1 MGNPE
6 NGVPRVPEFCA
17 LARRAREVYH
27 FAPIMKVSL
36 QWLNKYADL
45 SDVSAEKIADALPM
59 IGLEVEEISSAGLI
73 PLEHIV
79 IGKILSFVPHANS
92 DHLSVCRVD
101 VGDGAV
107 RQIVCGAKN
116 FKAGDIVPVALPG
129 AVMPGGFQINETKM
143 RGEVSQGMMCSGR
156 ELGLNDDHA
165 GLLILTERDLPL
177 GTPINAH
184 FPPADTVF
192 DISVTANRGDCLSIV
207 GVARDLAAYFGKP
220 LKMPAFPQSPA
231 PVSDVP
237 AEDSLLKKLSVES
250 PNCALY
256 NAFSIRGV
264 KIAPSP
270 EWMQR
275 DLLAVGLRPIN
286 NVVDITNW
294 VLMELGSPLH
304 AFDAAK
310 IGGNAIVVRQA
321 REGEKIRLLD
331 GKDYALSP
339 EMCLIADAEKPLV
352 VAGVMG
358 GEESGVTDATTDVVL
373 EAAWFD
379 PANVRKTS
387 RRLAV
392 SSDSSTRFTRDVDP
406 TMVAKAGAR
415 AAQLICEI
423 AGGKISGPQIS
434 LGTLPR
440 GDREIEISGDY
451 VRERCG
457 YEVSDAAIIDVFRRL
472 GFTVSEN
479 GGAWRVLVPA
489 FRPEV
494 DRPIDLVEE
503 FVRIYGTDTIP
514 STAIPAPVAPDGDA
528 PAAEFRRRAG
538 ALLAGQGF
546 AECVHYTLRDS
557 AELKKCFGEKIAS
570 ALALANPLTSEQS
583 HIRPSLLPG
592 LLDALKLNLSA
603 RNAPRRFFEI
613 GNVFRPQ
620 KDGALRELV
629 SVAFVAL
636 AEPTTR
642 SWRSREKID
651 FYFAKKL
658 CLDVAARAGIA
669 EQRLLFSAMNA
680 DETPIWQKGHSAAG
694 SDRARAL
701 EIALGLVNVRLAKQ
715 TWDID
720 GSVVAGEILF
730 TQDVFK
736 NPPKRARFKPF
747 STFPPVTRDIA
758 LVVDAGVPEGD
769 VADRLKA
776 TATKAAAKQ
785 FLVEKVSCFDVYAG
799 KGLPEGR
806 KSLAYEIVFRSE
818 TKTLTD
824 AEVNKVFE
832 KIMLDIERAVKCTV
846 RR

>member
-1 MGNPE
+1 
-6 NGVPRVPEFCA
+6 
-17 LARRAREVYH
+17 
-27 FAPIMKVSL
+27 MKVSL
-36 QWLNKYADL
+36 QWLNKYVDL
-45 SDVSAEKIADALPM
+45 SDVPAEKIADVLPM
-59 IGLEVEEISSAGLI
+59 IGLEVEEISSAGLV
-73 PLEHIV
+73 PLKNIV
-79 IGKILSFVPHANS
+79 IGKILSFVPHTNS
-92 DHLSVCRVD
+92 DHLSVCQVD
-101 VGDGAV
+101 VGDGTI

-129 AVMPGGFQINETKM
+129 AVMPGGFAINETKM
-143 RGEVSQGMMCSGR
+143 RGEVSQGMMCSAR
-156 ELGLNDDHA
+156 ELGISEDHA
-165 GLLILTERDLPL
+165 GLLILTERNLPI
-177 GTPINAH
+177 GTSINDH

-192 DISVTANRGDCLSIV
+192 DISITANRGDCLSIL
-207 GVARDLAAYFGKP
+207 GVARDLAAYFNKP
-220 LKMPAFPQSPA
+220 LNLPAFPQNLA
-231 PVSDVP
+231 PISSVP
-237 AEDSLLKKLSVES
+237 AENSLLKKLEITS

-294 VLMELGSPLH
+294 VLMELGNPLH

-310 IGGNAIVVRQA
+310 IGGNAICVRQA
-321 REGEKIRLLD
+321 AEGEKIKLLD
-331 GKDYALSP
+331 GKTYELSP

-373 EAAWFD
+373 EAAWFN

-387 RRLAV
+387 RRLAL
-392 SSDSSTRFTRDVDP
+392 SSDSSMRFTRDVDP

-423 AGGKISGPQIS
+423 AGGEISGPQIA
-434 LGTLPR
+434 LGEFPR

-457 YEVSDAAIIDVFRRL
+457 YAVDDAAILDVFRRL
-472 GFTVSEN
+472 GFSVSEN
-479 GGAWRVLVPA
+479 GNAWKVLVPA

-514 STAIPAPVAPDGDA
+514 SEAIPAPKAPDSDA
-528 PAAEFRRRAG
+528 PAAEFRRKAG
-538 ALLAGQGF
+538 ALLTGQGF

-557 AELKKCFGEKIAS
+557 VELKKCFGEKMTA
-570 ALALANPLTSEQS
+570 ALALANPLTSDQS

-592 LLDALKLNLSA
+592 LLDAMKLNLA
-603 RNAPRRFFEI
+603 AHNEPRRFFEI
-613 GNVFRPQ
+613 GTVFRPQ
-620 KDGALRELV
+620 KDGSLREMV

-636 AEPTTR
+636 AEPVART
-642 SWRSREKID
+642 WRSREKID

-658 CLDVAARAGIA
+658 CLELAARAGIA
-669 EQRLLFSAMNA
+669 EQRLLFSAMDA
-680 DETPIWQKGHSAAG
+680 EATPIWQKGHAAAG
-694 SDRARAL
+694 SDRARAAEL
-701 EIALGLVNVRLAKQ
+701 SLGLINVKLAQQ
-715 TWDID
+715 TWDINEN
-720 GSVVAGEILF
+720 VIAGEILF

-736 NPPKRARFKPF
+736 NAPKRPRFKPF
-747 STFPPVTRDIA
+747 SSFPPVTKDIA
-758 LVVDAGVPEGD
+758 LIVDASVPAGD

-776 TATKAAAKQ
+776 TATKATAKQ
-785 FLVEKVSCFDVYAG
+785 FNVEKVNCFDVYTG
-799 KGLPEGR
+799 TGLPEGK
-806 KSLAYEIVFRSE
+806 KSLAFEIVFRSE

-824 AEVNKVFE
+824 AEVMKVFE

>member
-1 MGNPE
+1 
-6 NGVPRVPEFCA
+6 
-17 LARRAREVYH
+17 
-27 FAPIMKVSL
+27 MKVSL
-36 QWLNKYADL
+36 QWLNKYVDL
-45 SDVSAEKIADALPM
+45 SDVPAEKIADVLPM
-59 IGLEVEEISSAGLI
+59 IGLEVEEISSAGLV
-73 PLEHIV
+73 PLKNIV
-79 IGKILSFVPHANS
+79 IGKILSFVPHTNS
-92 DHLSVCRVD
+92 DHLSVCQVD
-101 VGDGAV
+101 VGDGTI

-129 AVMPGGFQINETKM
+129 AVMPGGFAINETKM
-143 RGEVSQGMMCSGR
+143 RGEVSQGMMCSAR
-156 ELGLNDDHA
+156 ELGISEDHA
-165 GLLILTERDLPL
+165 GLLILTERNLPL
-177 GTPINAH
+177 GTSINDH

-192 DISVTANRGDCLSIV
+192 DISITANRGDCLSIL
-207 GVARDLAAYFGKP
+207 GVARDLAAYFNKP
-220 LKMPAFPQSPA
+220 LNLPAFPQNLA
-231 PVSDVP
+231 PISSVP
-237 AEDSLLKKLSVES
+237 AENSLLKKLEITS

-294 VLMELGSPLH
+294 VLMELGNPLH

-310 IGGNAIVVRQA
+310 IGGNAICVRQA
-321 REGEKIRLLD
+321 AEGEKIKLLD
-331 GKDYALSP
+331 GKTYELSP

-358 GEESGVTDATTDVVL
+358 GEESGVTDATTNIVL
-373 EAAWFD
+373 EAAWFN

-387 RRLAV
+387 RRLAL
-392 SSDSSTRFTRDVDP
+392 SSDSSMRFTRDVNP

-423 AGGKISGPQIS
+423 AGGEISGPQIA
-434 LGTLPR
+434 LGELPR

-457 YEVSDAAIIDVFRRL
+457 YAVDDAAILDVFRRL
-472 GFTVSEN
+472 GFSVSEN
-479 GGAWRVLVPA
+479 GNAWKVLVPA

-514 STAIPAPVAPDGDA
+514 SEAIPAPKAPDSDA
-528 PAAEFRRRAG
+528 PAAEFRRKAG
-538 ALLAGQGF
+538 ALLTGQGF

-557 AELKKCFGEKIAS
+557 VELKKCFGEKMTA
-570 ALALANPLTSEQS
+570 ALALANPLTSDQS

-592 LLDALKLNLSA
+592 LLDAMKLNLA
-603 RNAPRRFFEI
+603 AHNEPRRFFEI
-613 GNVFRPQ
+613 GTVFRPQ
-620 KDGALRELV
+620 KDGSLREMV

-636 AEPTTR
+636 AEPVART
-642 SWRSREKID
+642 WRSREKID

-658 CLDVAARAGIA
+658 CLELAARAGIA
-669 EQRLLFSAMNA
+669 EQRLLFSAMDA
-680 DETPIWQKGHSAAG
+680 EATPIWQKGHAAAG
-694 SDRARAL
+694 SDRARAAEL
-701 EIALGLVNVRLAKQ
+701 SLGLINVKLAQQ
-715 TWDID
+715 TWDINEN
-720 GSVVAGEILF
+720 VIAGEILF

-736 NPPKRARFKPF
+736 NAPKRPRFKPF
-747 STFPPVTRDIA
+747 SSFPPVTKDIA
-758 LVVDAGVPEGD
+758 LIVDASVPAGD

-776 TATKAAAKQ
+776 TATKATSKQ
-785 FLVEKVSCFDVYAG
+785 FNVEKVNCFDVYTG
-799 KGLPEGR
+799 TGLPEGK
-806 KSLAYEIVFRSE
+806 KSLAFEIVFRSE

-824 AEVNKVFE
+824 AEVMKVFE

>member
-1 MGNPE
+1 
-6 NGVPRVPEFCA
+6 
-17 LARRAREVYH
+17 
-27 FAPIMKVSL
+27 MKVSL
-36 QWLNKYADL
+36 QWLNKYVDL
-45 SDVSAEKIADALPM
+45 SDVPAEKIADALPM
-59 IGLEVEEISSAGLI
+59 IGLEVEEISSAGLV

-92 DHLSVCRVD
+92 DHLSVCQVD
-101 VGDGAV
+101 VGDGTI

-129 AVMPGGFQINETKM
+129 AVMPGGFAINETKM
-143 RGEVSQGMMCSGR
+143 RGEVSQGMMCSAR
-156 ELGLNDDHA
+156 ELGISEDHA

-177 GTPINAH
+177 GTSINDH

-192 DISVTANRGDCLSIV
+192 DISITANRGDCLSIV
-207 GVARDLAAYFGKP
+207 GVARDLAAYFDKP
-220 LKMPAFPQSPA
+220 LKMPAFPQNLA
-231 PVSDVP
+231 PVADVP
-237 AEDSLLKKLSVES
+237 AENSLLKKLEITS

-294 VLMELGSPLH
+294 VLMELGCPLH

-310 IGGNAIVVRQA
+310 IGGNTICVRQA
-321 REGEKIRLLD
+321 AEGEKIKLLD
-331 GKDYALSP
+331 GKDYELSP

-358 GEESGVTDATTDVVL
+358 GEESGVTDATVDVVL
-373 EAAWFD
+373 EAAWFN

-387 RRLAV
+387 RRLV
-392 SSDSSTRFTRDVDP
+392 LSSDSSTRFTRDVDP

-415 AAQLICEI
+415 AAQMICEI
-423 AGGKISGPQIS
+423 AGGEISGPQIS
-434 LGTLPR
+434 LGALPR

-457 YEVSDAAIIDVFRRL
+457 YAVEDAAILDIFRRL
-472 GFTVSEN
+472 GFSVTEN
-479 GGAWRVLVPA
+479 GSAWRVLVPA

-514 STAIPAPVAPDGDA
+514 SEAIPAPKTPEIDA
-528 PAAEFRRRAG
+528 PAADFRRKAV

-557 AELKKCFGEKIAS
+557 VELKKCFGEKMTA
-570 ALALANPLTSEQS
+570 ALALANPLTSDQS

-592 LLDALKLNLSA
+592 LLDALKLNLA
-603 RNAPRRFFEI
+603 AHNEPRRLFEI
-613 GNVFRPQ
+613 GTVFRPQ
-620 KDGALRELV
+620 KDGSLRELI

-636 AEPTTR
+636 AEPVTR

-658 CLDVAARAGIA
+658 CLDIA
-669 EQRLLFSAMNA
+669 
-680 DETPIWQKGHSAAG
+680 
-694 SDRARAL
+694 
-701 EIALGLVNVRLAKQ
+701 
-715 TWDID
+715 
-720 GSVVAGEILF
+720 
-730 TQDVFK
+730 
-736 NPPKRARFKPF
+736 
-747 STFPPVTRDIA
+747 
-758 LVVDAGVPEGD
+758 
-769 VADRLKA
+769 
-776 TATKAAAKQ
+776 
-785 FLVEKVSCFDVYAG
+785 
-799 KGLPEGR
+799 
-806 KSLAYEIVFRSE
+806 
-818 TKTLTD
+818 
-824 AEVNKVFE
+824 
-832 KIMLDIERAVKCTV
+832 
-846 RR
+846 

>member
-1 MGNPE
+1 
-6 NGVPRVPEFCA
+6 
-17 LARRAREVYH
+17 
-27 FAPIMKVSL
+27 MKVSL
-36 QWLNKYADL
+36 QWLNKYVDL
-45 SDVSAEKIADALPM
+45 SDVSAEKIAEVLPM
-59 IGLEVEEISSAGLI
+59 IGLEVEEISSAGLV

-92 DHLSVCRVD
+92 DHLSVCQVD
-101 VGDGAV
+101 VGDGTV

-129 AVMPGGFQINETKM
+129 AVMPGGFAISETKM
-143 RGEVSQGMMCSGR
+143 RGEISQGMMCSAR
-156 ELGLNDDHA
+156 ELGISDDHA
-165 GLLILTERDLPL
+165 GLLILTERNLPL
-177 GTPINAH
+177 GSPINAH

-192 DISVTANRGDCLSIV
+192 DISITANRGDCLGIV
-207 GVARDLAAYFGKP
+207 GVARDLAAFFNKP
-220 LKMPAFPQSPA
+220 LKMPEIPENFV

-237 AEDSLLKKLSVES
+237 DGNSLLKKLEIAS

-270 EWMQR
+270 EWMCR

-294 VLMELGSPLH
+294 VMMELGSPLH

-310 IGGNAIVVRQA
+310 ISGGEILIRQA
-321 REGEKIRLLD
+321 RDGEKIKLLD
-331 GKDYALSP
+331 GKDYALTP

-373 EAAWFD
+373 EAAWFA
-379 PANVRKTS
+379 PANIRKTS
-387 RRLAV
+387 RRLAL

-406 TMVAKAGAR
+406 TMVQKAGMR
-415 AAQLICEI
+415 AAQLVCEL
-423 AGGKISGPQIS
+423 AGGKISGPCVS
-434 LGTLPR
+434 LGKLPR

-451 VRERCG
+451 VRTCCG
-457 YEVSDAAIIDVFRRL
+457 YDVPDAVVLDVFRRL
-472 GFTVSEN
+472 GFSVSELGN
-479 GGAWRVLVPA
+479 GAWRVLVPA
-489 FRPEV
+489 FRPDV

-514 STAIPAPVAPDGDA
+514 SEAIPAPVLPDEDA
-528 PAAEFRRRAG
+528 PAAEFRRRAVA
-538 ALLAGQGF
+538 ALSGSGF

-557 AELKKCFGEKIAS
+557 AELKKCFGEKMTD
-570 ALALANPLTSEQS
+570 ALALANPLTSDQS

-592 LLDALKLNLSA
+592 LLDALKLNLA
-603 RNAPRRFFEI
+603 AHNEPRRFFEV
-613 GNVFRPQ
+613 GTVFRPR
-620 KDGALRELV
+620 KDGALRELL

-636 AEPTTR
+636 SEPVVR

-658 CLDVAARAGIA
+658 CVDLAASAGIA
-669 EQRLLFSAMNA
+669 AQRLIFSATDTTVA
-680 DETPIWQKGHSAAG
+680 PLWQKGHSATG
-694 SDRARAL
+694 TDRAHAA
-701 EIALGLVNVRLAKQ
+701 EIALGLVDVKLAKQ
-715 TWDID
+715 SWDID
-720 GSVVAGEILF
+720 VPVVAGEILF
-730 TQDVFK
+730 THDVFK
-736 NPPKRARFKPF
+736 NPSKRTRFKPF
-747 STFPPVTRDIA
+747 ASFPPVTKDIA
-758 LVVDAGVPEGD
+758 LIVDADVPAGE

-776 TATKAAAKQ
+776 TATKATAKQ
-785 FLVEKVSCFDVYAG
+785 FLVEKVSCFDVYSG
-799 KGLPEGR
+799 KGLPDGK
-806 KSLAYEIVFRSE
+806 KSLAFEIVFRSE

-832 KIMLDIERAVKCTV
+832 KIQLDIERAVKCVV

>member
-1 MGNPE
+1 
-6 NGVPRVPEFCA
+6 
-17 LARRAREVYH
+17 
-27 FAPIMKVSL
+27 MKVSL
-36 QWLNKYADL
+36 QWLNKYVDL
-45 SDVSAEKIADALPM
+45 SDVPAEKIADALPM
-59 IGLEVEEISSAGLI
+59 IGLEVEEISSAGLV

-92 DHLSVCRVD
+92 DHLSVCQVD
-101 VGDGAV
+101 VGDGV
-107 RQIVCGAKN
+107 IRQIVCGAKN

-129 AVMPGGFQINETKM
+129 AVMPGGFAINETKM
-143 RGEVSQGMMCSGR
+143 RGEVSQGMMCSAR
-156 ELGLNDDHA
+156 ELGISEDHA
-165 GLLILTERDLPL
+165 GLLILTERNLPL
-177 GTPINAH
+177 GTSVNDH

-192 DISVTANRGDCLSIV
+192 DISITANRGDCLSIV
-207 GVARDLAAYFGKP
+207 GVARDLAAYFNKT
-220 LKMPAFPQSPA
+220 LKMPAFPQESVPA
-231 PVSDVP
+231 ASVP
-237 AEDSLLKKLSVES
+237 AENSLLKKLEITS

-275 DLLAVGLRPIN
+275 DLSAVGLRPIN

-294 VLMELGSPLH
+294 VLMELGCPLH

-310 IGGNAIVVRQA
+310 IGGNAICVRQA
-321 REGEKIRLLD
+321 QDGEKIRLLD
-331 GKDYALSP
+331 GKDYELSP

-358 GEESGVTDATTDVVL
+358 GEESGVTEATTDVVL
-373 EAAWFD
+373 EAAWFN

-387 RRLAV
+387 RRLV
-392 SSDSSTRFTRDVDP
+392 LSSDSSTRFTRDVDP

-415 AAQLICEI
+415 AAQMICEI
-423 AGGKISGPQIS
+423 AGGEISGPRIS
-434 LGTLPR
+434 LGALPR
-440 GDREIEISGDY
+440 EDREIEISGDY
-451 VRERCG
+451 VRARCG
-457 YEVSDAAIIDVFRRL
+457 YAVEDAAILDIFRRL
-472 GFTVSEN
+472 GFSVSEN
-479 GGAWRVLVPA
+479 GSAWRVLVPA

-514 STAIPAPVAPDGDA
+514 SEAIPAPTVPEVDA
-528 PAAEFRRRAG
+528 PAADFRRRAV
-538 ALLAGQGF
+538 ALLSGQGF

-557 AELKKCFGEKIAS
+557 VELKKCFGERMTE
-570 ALALANPLTSEQS
+570 ALALANPLTSDQS

-592 LLDALKLNLSA
+592 LLDAMKLNLA
-603 RNAPRRFFEI
+603 AHNEPRRLFEV
-613 GNVFRPQ
+613 GTVFRPQ
-620 KDGALRELV
+620 KDGSLRELI

-636 AEPTTR
+636 ATPATR

-658 CLDVAARAGIA
+658 CLDIAARAGIA
-669 EQRLLFSAMNA
+669 EQRLLFSAMDA
-680 DETPIWQKGHSAAG
+680 DLTPIWQKGHSAAG

-701 EIALGLVNVRLAKQ
+701 ELALGLINVKLARQ
-715 TWDID
+715 AWDID
-720 GSVVAGEILF
+720 GTVVAGEILF

-736 NPPKRARFKPF
+736 NPPKRTRFKPF
-747 STFPPVTRDIA
+747 SSFPPVTKDIA
-758 LVVDAGVPEGD
+758 LIVDAGVPAGD

-776 TATKAAAKQ
+776 TATKATAKQ
-785 FLVEKVSCFDVYAG
+785 FNVEKVNCFDVYEGA
-799 KGLPEGR
+799 GLPEGK
-806 KSLAYEIVFRSE
+806 KSLAFEIVFRSE

-824 AEVNKVFE
+824 SEVMKVFE

>member
-1 MGNPE
+1 
-6 NGVPRVPEFCA
+6 
-17 LARRAREVYH
+17 
-27 FAPIMKVSL
+27 MKVSL
-36 QWLNKYADL
+36 QWLNKYVDL
-45 SDVSAEKIADALPM
+45 SDVPAEKIADVLPM

-73 PLEHIV
+73 PLENVV

-92 DHLSVCRVD
+92 DHLSVCQVD
-101 VGDGAV
+101 AGEGFV

-129 AVMPGGFQINETKM
+129 AALPGGIVINETKM
-143 RGEVSQGMMCSGR
+143 RGEVSQGMMCSAR
-156 ELGLNDDHA
+156 ELGLGDDHA
-165 GLLILTERDLPL
+165 GLLILTERNLPL
-177 GTPINAH
+177 GTSINAH
-184 FPPADTVF
+184 FPPTDTVF

-207 GVARDLAAYFGKP
+207 GVARDLAAYFDKP
-220 LKMPAFPQSPA
+220 LKMPELPENVAPA
-231 PVSDVP
+231 ASVP
-237 AEDSLLKKLSVES
+237 AENSLIKKLSIDA
-250 PNCALY
+250 PDCALY

-264 KIAPSP
+264 KVAPSP
-270 EWMQR
+270 EWLKR

-286 NVVDITNW
+286 NVVDVTNW

-310 IGGNAIVVRQA
+310 IGGNEIHIRRAA
-321 REGEKIRLLD
+321 EGEKIRLLD
-331 GKDYALSP
+331 GKDYELSS

-358 GEESGVTDATTDVVL
+358 GEDSGVTDATTDVVL
-373 EAAWFD
+373 EAAWFN
-379 PANVRKTS
+379 PASVRKTS
-387 RRLAV
+387 RRLAL
-392 SSDSSTRFTRDVDP
+392 SSDSSTRYTRDVDP

-415 AAQLICEI
+415 AARMICEL
-423 AGGKISGPQIS
+423 AGGEIVGPVVS
-434 LGTLPR
+434 LGAFPR
-440 GDREIEISGDY
+440 GDREIEITGDY

-457 YEVSDAAIIDVFRRL
+457 YDVPDAAILDIFRRL

-503 FVRIYGTDTIP
+503 FVRIYGTETIP
-514 STAIPAPVAPDGDA
+514 STAIPAPVVPADDA
-528 PAAEFRRRAG
+528 PAAEFRRKAG
-538 ALLAGQGF
+538 ALLVGQGF
-546 AECVHYTLRDS
+546 AECVHYTLRDES
-557 AELKKCFGEKIAS
+557 ELKKCFGEKISS

-603 RNAPRRFFEI
+603 HNEPRRFFEI
-613 GNVFRPQ
+613 GTVFRPQ
-620 KDGALRELV
+620 RDGALRELV

-636 AEPTTR
+636 AEPVTR

-651 FYFAKKL
+651 FYYAKKL
-658 CLDVAARAGIA
+658 CIDIAARAGIA
-669 EQRLLFSAMNA
+669 EQRLLFSAMDT
-680 DETPIWQKGHSAAG
+680 DETPLWQKGHSAAG

-701 EIALGLVNVRLAKQ
+701 ELALGLVNVKLAQ
-715 TWDID
+715 QHWDI
-720 GSVVAGEILF
+720 GGNVIAGEILF

-736 NPPKRARFKPF
+736 NPAKRTRFKPF
-747 STFPPVTRDIA
+747 ASFPPVTKDIA
-758 LVVDAGVPEGD
+758 LVVDADLPAGD

-776 TATKAAAKQ
+776 TATKATAKQ
-785 FLVEKVSCFDVYAG
+785 FNVEKVNCFDVYVG
-799 KGLPEGR
+799 KGLPEGK
-806 KSLAYEIVFRSE
+806 KSLAFEIVFRSE

>member
-1 MGNPE
+1 
-6 NGVPRVPEFCA
+6 
-17 LARRAREVYH
+17 
-27 FAPIMKVSL
+27 MKVSL
-36 QWLNKYADL
+36 QWLNRYADL
-45 SDVSAEKIADALPM
+45 SDVPAEKIADALPM
-59 IGLEVEEISSAGLI
+59 IGLEVEEISSAGLP
-73 PLEHIV
+73 PLEHVV
-79 IGKILSFVPHANS
+79 IGKILSFEPHANS

-101 VGDGAV
+101 VGDGVV

-116 FKAGDIVPVALPG
+116 FKAGDVVPVALPG
-129 AVMPGGFQINETKM
+129 AELPGGFVIGETKM
-143 RGEVSQGMMCSGR
+143 RGEVSQGMMCSAQ
-156 ELGLNDDHA
+156 ELGISDDHA
-165 GLLILTERDLPL
+165 GLLILTERDLPI
-177 GTPINAH
+177 GSPINAH

-207 GVARDLAAYFGKP
+207 GVARDLAAYFSKP
-220 LKMPAFPQSPA
+220 LKMPEIPEDIAPA
-231 PVSDVP
+231 AAVP
-237 AEDSLLKKLSVES
+237 AENSLLKKLEIES

-264 KIAPSP
+264 KVAPSP
-270 EWMQR
+270 EWMRR

-286 NVVDITNW
+286 NVVDVTNW

-310 IGGNAIVVRQA
+310 IGGNEIRVRQA
-321 REGEKIRLLD
+321 REGEKIKLLD
-331 GKDYALSP
+331 GKEYALSP
-339 EMCLIADAEKPLV
+339 DMCLIADAEKPLV

-358 GEESGVTDATTDVVL
+358 GEDSGVTEATTDVVL

-387 RRLAV
+387 RRLGV
-392 SSDSSTRFTRDVDP
+392 SSDSSMRFTRDVDP
-406 TMVAKAGAR
+406 TMVAAAGAR
-415 AAQLICEI
+415 AAKLICEL
-423 AGGKISGPQIS
+423 AGGEISGPRIS

-440 GDREIEISGDY
+440 NDREIEISGDY

-457 YEVSDAAIIDVFRRL
+457 YDVSDAAIEDVFRRL
-472 GFTVSEN
+472 GFSVSGN

-514 STAIPAPVAPDGDA
+514 SAAIPAPAVPASDA
-528 PAAEFRRRAG
+528 PAAEFRRKAG
-538 ALLAGQGF
+538 ALLTGQGF
-546 AECVHYTLRDS
+546 AECAHYTLRD
-557 AELKKCFGEKIAS
+557 ADELKKCFGEKIAG

-592 LLDALKLNLSA
+592 LLDALKLNLA
-603 RNAPRRFFEI
+603 AHNDPRRLFEI
-613 GNVFRPQ
+613 GTVFRPQ

-636 AEPTTR
+636 AEPVSRT
-642 SWRSREKID
+642 WRSREKID

-658 CLDVAARAGIA
+658 CLDIAARAGVA
-669 EQRLLFSAMNA
+669 EQRLVFSSMDA
-680 DETPIWQKGHSAAG
+680 DATPIWQKGHSAAG
-694 SDRARAL
+694 SDRARAA
-701 EIALGLVNVRLAKQ
+701 EIALGLVNVRLARQ
-715 TWDID
+715 RWDIE
-720 GSVVAGEILF
+720 GNVVAGEILF
-730 TQDVFK
+730 TQEVFRGSG
-736 NPPKRARFKPF
+736 KRTRFRPF
-747 STFPPVTRDIA
+747 ASFPPVTKDIA
-758 LVVDAGVPEGD
+758 LIVDADVPAGD

-776 TATKAAAKQ
+776 TAVKAAAKQ
-785 FLVEKVSCFDVYAG
+785 FSVEKVNCFDVYEG
-799 KGLPEGR
+799 KGLPEGK
-806 KSLAYEIVFRSE
+806 KSLAFEVVFRSE

-824 AEVNKVFE
+824 AEVNRVFE

>member
-1 MGNPE
+1 
-6 NGVPRVPEFCA
+6 
-17 LARRAREVYH
+17 
-27 FAPIMKVSL
+27 MKVSL
-36 QWLNKYADL
+36 QWLNKYVDL
-45 SDVSAEKIADALPM
+45 SDVPAEKIADALPM
-59 IGLEVEEISSAGLI
+59 IGLEVEEVSSAGLV
-73 PLEHIV
+73 PLENVV

-116 FKAGDIVPVALPG
+116 FKAGDVVPVALPG
-129 AVMPGGFQINETKM
+129 AALPGGVVINETKM
-143 RGEVSQGMMCSGR
+143 RGEVSQGMMCSAR
-156 ELGLNDDHA
+156 ELGIGDDHA
-165 GLLILTERDLPL
+165 GLLILTDRDLPL
-177 GTPINAH
+177 GTSINDH

-192 DISVTANRGDCLSIV
+192 DVSITANRGDCLSIV
-207 GVARDLAAYFGKP
+207 GVARDLAACFDRP
-220 LKMPAFPQSPA
+220 LKTPEIPAEVA
-231 PVSDVP
+231 PVSDAP
-237 AEDSLLKKLSVES
+237 SADSLLKRLSLEA
-250 PNCALY
+250 PDCALY
-256 NAFSIRGV
+256 SAFSIRGV
-264 KIAPSP
+264 KVGPSP
-270 EWMQR
+270 EWMRR

-286 NVVDITNW
+286 NVVDVTNW

-304 AFDAAK
+304 AFDAAR
-310 IGGNAIVVRQA
+310 IGGNEIRVRRA

-331 GKDYALSP
+331 GKDYELSP

-358 GEESGVTDATTDVVL
+358 GEDSGVTEATTDVVL

-379 PANVRKTS
+379 PASVRRTS
-387 RRLAV
+387 RRLAL

-415 AAQLICEI
+415 AARMICEL
-423 AGGKISGPQIS
+423 AGGEIVGPVVS
-434 LGTLPR
+434 LGALPR
-440 GDREIEISGDY
+440 GDREIEITGDY
-451 VRERCG
+451 VRGRCG
-457 YEVSDAAIIDVFRRL
+457 YDVPDAAILDVFRRL
-472 GFTVSEN
+472 GFSVTED

-503 FVRIYGTDTIP
+503 FVRIYGTETIP
-514 STAIPAPVAPDGDA
+514 STAIPAPTVPAADA

-538 ALLAGQGF
+538 ALLVGQGF

-592 LLDALKLNLSA
+592 LLDALKLNLA
-603 RNAPRRFFEI
+603 AHNEPRRFFEI
-613 GNVFRPQ
+613 GTVFRPQ

-636 AEPTTR
+636 AEPVTR

-651 FYFAKKL
+651 FYYAKKL

-701 EIALGLVNVRLAKQ
+701 ELALGLVNVKLARQ
-715 TWDID
+715 NWDIE
-720 GSVVAGEILF
+720 GNVVAGEILF
-730 TQDVFK
+730 TQDVFR
-736 NPPKRARFKPF
+736 NPPKRTRFRPF
-747 STFPPVTRDIA
+747 ASFPPVTKDIA
-758 LVVDAGVPEGD
+758 LVVDASLPAGD

-776 TATKAAAKQ
+776 TATKATAKQ
-785 FLVEKVSCFDVYAG
+785 FNVEKVNCFDVYVG
-799 KGLPEGR
+799 KGLPEGK
-806 KSLAYEIVFRSE
+806 KSLAFEIVFRSE

>member
-1 MGNPE
+1 
-6 NGVPRVPEFCA
+6 
-17 LARRAREVYH
+17 
-27 FAPIMKVSL
+27 MKVSL
-36 QWLNKYADL
+36 QWLNKYVDL
-45 SDVSAEKIADALPM
+45 SDVPAEKIADVLPM
-59 IGLEVEEISSAGLI
+59 IGLEVEEISSAGLV
-73 PLEHIV
+73 PLKNIV
-79 IGKILSFVPHANS
+79 IGKILSFVPHTNS
-92 DHLSVCRVD
+92 DHLSVCQVD
-101 VGDGAV
+101 VGDGTI

-129 AVMPGGFQINETKM
+129 AVMPGGFAINETKM
-143 RGEVSQGMMCSGR
+143 RGEVSQGMMCSAH
-156 ELGLNDDHA
+156 ELGISEDHA
-165 GLLILTERDLPL
+165 GLLILTERNLPL
-177 GTPINAH
+177 GTSINDH

-192 DISVTANRGDCLSIV
+192 DISITANRGDCLSIL
-207 GVARDLAAYFGKP
+207 GVARDLAAYFNKP
-220 LKMPAFPQSPA
+220 LNLPAFPQNLA
-231 PVSDVP
+231 PISSVP
-237 AEDSLLKKLSVES
+237 AENSLLKKLEITS

-294 VLMELGSPLH
+294 VLMELGNPLH

-310 IGGNAIVVRQA
+310 IGGNAICVRQA
-321 REGEKIRLLD
+321 AEGEKIKLLD
-331 GKDYALSP
+331 GKTYELSP

-373 EAAWFD
+373 EAAWFN

-387 RRLAV
+387 RRLAL
-392 SSDSSTRFTRDVDP
+392 SSDSSMRFTRDVDP

-423 AGGKISGPQIS
+423 AGGEISGPQIA
-434 LGTLPR
+434 LGELPR
-440 GDREIEISGDY
+440 ADREIEISGDY

-457 YEVSDAAIIDVFRRL
+457 YAVDDAAILDVFRRL
-472 GFTVSEN
+472 GFSVSEN
-479 GGAWRVLVPA
+479 GNAWKVLVPA

-514 STAIPAPVAPDGDA
+514 SEAIPAPKAPDSDA
-528 PAAEFRRRAG
+528 PAAEFRRKAG
-538 ALLAGQGF
+538 ALLTGQGF

-557 AELKKCFGEKIAS
+557 VELKKCFGEKMTA
-570 ALALANPLTSEQS
+570 ALALANPLTSDQS

-592 LLDALKLNLSA
+592 LLDAMKLNLA
-603 RNAPRRFFEI
+603 AHNEPRRFFEI
-613 GNVFRPQ
+613 GTVFRPQ
-620 KDGALRELV
+620 KDGSLREMV

-636 AEPTTR
+636 SEPVART
-642 SWRSREKID
+642 WRSREKID

-658 CLDVAARAGIA
+658 CLELAARAGIA
-669 EQRLLFSAMNA
+669 EQRLLFSAMDA
-680 DETPIWQKGHSAAG
+680 EATPIWQKGHAAAG
-694 SDRARAL
+694 SDRARAAEL
-701 EIALGLVNVRLAKQ
+701 SLGLINVKLAQQ
-715 TWDID
+715 TWDINEN
-720 GSVVAGEILF
+720 VVAGEILF

-736 NPPKRARFKPF
+736 NAPKRPRFKPF
-747 STFPPVTRDIA
+747 SSFPPVTKDIA
-758 LVVDAGVPEGD
+758 LIVDASVPAGD

-776 TATKAAAKQ
+776 TATKATAKQ
-785 FLVEKVSCFDVYAG
+785 FNVEKVNCFDVYTG
-799 KGLPEGR
+799 TGLPEGK
-806 KSLAYEIVFRSE
+806 KSLAFEIVFRSE

-824 AEVNKVFE
+824 AEVMKVFE

>member
-1 MGNPE
+1 
-6 NGVPRVPEFCA
+6 
-17 LARRAREVYH
+17 
-27 FAPIMKVSL
+27 MKVSL
-36 QWLNKYADL
+36 QWLNKYVDL
-45 SDVSAEKIADALPM
+45 SDVPAEKIADALPM
-59 IGLEVEEISSAGLI
+59 IGLEVEEISSAGLV

-92 DHLSVCRVD
+92 DHLSVCQVD
-101 VGDGAV
+101 VGDGV
-107 RQIVCGAKN
+107 IRQIVCGAKN

-129 AVMPGGFQINETKM
+129 AVMPGGFAINETKM
-143 RGEVSQGMMCSGR
+143 RGEVSQGMMCSAR
-156 ELGLNDDHA
+156 ELGISEDHA
-165 GLLILTERDLPL
+165 GLLILTERNLPL
-177 GTPINAH
+177 GTSINDH

-192 DISVTANRGDCLSIV
+192 DISITANRGDCLSIV
-207 GVARDLAAYFGKP
+207 GVARDLAAYFNKT
-220 LKMPAFPQSPA
+220 LKMPAFPQESVPA
-231 PVSDVP
+231 ASVP
-237 AEDSLLKKLSVES
+237 AEDSLLKKLEITS

-275 DLLAVGLRPIN
+275 DLSAVGLRPIN

-294 VLMELGSPLH
+294 VLMELGCPLH

-310 IGGNAIVVRQA
+310 IGGNAICVRQA
-321 REGEKIRLLD
+321 QDGEKIRLLD
-331 GKDYALSP
+331 GKDYELSP

-358 GEESGVTDATTDVVL
+358 GEESGVTEATTDVVL
-373 EAAWFD
+373 EAAWFN

-387 RRLAV
+387 RRLV
-392 SSDSSTRFTRDVDP
+392 LSSDSSTRFTRDVDP

-415 AAQLICEI
+415 AAQMICEI
-423 AGGKISGPQIS
+423 AGGEISGPRIS
-434 LGTLPR
+434 LGALPR
-440 GDREIEISGDY
+440 EDREIEISGDY
-451 VRERCG
+451 VRARCG
-457 YEVSDAAIIDVFRRL
+457 YAVEDAAILDIFRRL
-472 GFTVSEN
+472 GFSVSEN
-479 GGAWRVLVPA
+479 GSAWRVLVPA

-514 STAIPAPVAPDGDA
+514 SEAIPAPTVPEVDA
-528 PAAEFRRRAG
+528 PAADFRRRAV
-538 ALLAGQGF
+538 ALLSGQGF

-557 AELKKCFGEKIAS
+557 VELKKCFGEKMTE
-570 ALALANPLTSEQS
+570 ALALANPLTSDQS

-592 LLDALKLNLSA
+592 LLDAMKLNLA
-603 RNAPRRFFEI
+603 AHNEPRRLFEV
-613 GNVFRPQ
+613 GTVFRPQ
-620 KDGALRELV
+620 KDGSLRELI

-636 AEPTTR
+636 ATPATR

-658 CLDVAARAGIA
+658 CLDIAARAGIA
-669 EQRLLFSAMNA
+669 EQRLLFSAMDA
-680 DETPIWQKGHSAAG
+680 DLTPIWQKGHSSSG

-701 EIALGLVNVRLAKQ
+701 ELALGLINVKLARQ
-715 TWDID
+715 AWDID
-720 GSVVAGEILF
+720 GTVVAGEILF

-736 NPPKRARFKPF
+736 NPPKRTRFKPF
-747 STFPPVTRDIA
+747 SSFPPVTKDIA
-758 LVVDAGVPEGD
+758 LIVDASVPAGD

-776 TATKAAAKQ
+776 TATKATAKQ
-785 FLVEKVSCFDVYAG
+785 FNVEKVNCFDVYEGA
-799 KGLPEGR
+799 GLPEGK
-806 KSLAYEIVFRSE
+806 KSLAFEIVFRSE

-824 AEVNKVFE
+824 AEVMKVFE

>member
-1 MGNPE
+1 
-6 NGVPRVPEFCA
+6 
-17 LARRAREVYH
+17 
-27 FAPIMKVSL
+27 MKVSL
-36 QWLNKYADL
+36 QWLNKYVDL
-45 SDVSAEKIADALPM
+45 SDVPAEKIADVLPM
-59 IGLEVEEISSAGLI
+59 IGLEVEEISSAGLV
-73 PLEHIV
+73 PLKNIV
-79 IGKILSFVPHANS
+79 IGKILSFVPHTNS
-92 DHLSVCRVD
+92 DHLSVCQVD
-101 VGDGAV
+101 VGDGTI

-129 AVMPGGFQINETKM
+129 AVMPGGFAINETKM
-143 RGEVSQGMMCSGR
+143 RGEVSQGMMCSAR
-156 ELGLNDDHA
+156 ELGISEDHA
-165 GLLILTERDLPL
+165 GLLILTERNLPI
-177 GTPINAH
+177 GTSINDH

-192 DISVTANRGDCLSIV
+192 DISITANRGDCLSIL
-207 GVARDLAAYFGKP
+207 GVARDLAAYFNKP
-220 LKMPAFPQSPA
+220 LNLPAFPQNLA
-231 PVSDVP
+231 PISSVP
-237 AEDSLLKKLSVES
+237 AENSLLKKLEITS

-286 NVVDITNW
+286 NGVDITNW
-294 VLMELGSPLH
+294 VLMELGNPLH

-310 IGGNAIVVRQA
+310 IGGNAICVRQA
-321 REGEKIRLLD
+321 AEGEKIKLLD
-331 GKDYALSP
+331 GKTYELSP

-373 EAAWFD
+373 EAAWFN

-387 RRLAV
+387 RRLAL
-392 SSDSSTRFTRDVDP
+392 SSDSSMRFTRDVDP

-423 AGGKISGPQIS
+423 AGGEISGPQIA
-434 LGTLPR
+434 LGEFPR

-457 YEVSDAAIIDVFRRL
+457 YAVDDAAILDVFRRL
-472 GFTVSEN
+472 GFSVSEN
-479 GGAWRVLVPA
+479 GNAWKVLVPA

-514 STAIPAPVAPDGDA
+514 SEAIPAPKAPDSDA
-528 PAAEFRRRAG
+528 PAAEFRRKAG
-538 ALLAGQGF
+538 ALLTGQGF

-557 AELKKCFGEKIAS
+557 VELKKCFGEKMTA
-570 ALALANPLTSEQS
+570 ALALANPLTSDQS

-592 LLDALKLNLSA
+592 LLDAMKLNLA
-603 RNAPRRFFEI
+603 AHNEPRRFFEI
-613 GNVFRPQ
+613 GTVFRPQ
-620 KDGALRELV
+620 KDGSLREMV

-636 AEPTTR
+636 AEPVART
-642 SWRSREKID
+642 WRSREKID

-658 CLDVAARAGIA
+658 CLELAARAGIA
-669 EQRLLFSAMNA
+669 EQRLLFSAMDA
-680 DETPIWQKGHSAAG
+680 EATPIWQKGHAAAG
-694 SDRARAL
+694 SDRARAAEL
-701 EIALGLVNVRLAKQ
+701 SLGLINVKLAQQ
-715 TWDID
+715 TWDINEN
-720 GSVVAGEILF
+720 VIAGEILF

-736 NPPKRARFKPF
+736 NAPKRPRFKPF
-747 STFPPVTRDIA
+747 SSFPPVTKDIA
-758 LVVDAGVPEGD
+758 LIVDASVPAGD

-776 TATKAAAKQ
+776 TATKATAKQ
-785 FLVEKVSCFDVYAG
+785 FNVEKVNCFDVYTG
-799 KGLPEGR
+799 TGLPEGK
-806 KSLAYEIVFRSE
+806 KSLAFEIVFRSE

-824 AEVNKVFE
+824 AEVMKVFE

>member
-1 MGNPE
+1 
-6 NGVPRVPEFCA
+6 
-17 LARRAREVYH
+17 
-27 FAPIMKVSL
+27 MKVSL
-36 QWLNKYADL
+36 QWLNKYVDL
-45 SDVSAEKIADALPM
+45 SDVPAEKIADVLPM
-59 IGLEVEEISSAGLI
+59 IGLEVEEISSAGLV
-73 PLEHIV
+73 PLKNIV
-79 IGKILSFVPHANS
+79 IGKILSFVPHTNS
-92 DHLSVCRVD
+92 DHLSVCQVD
-101 VGDGAV
+101 VGDGTI

-129 AVMPGGFQINETKM
+129 AVMPGGFAINETKM
-143 RGEVSQGMMCSGR
+143 RGEVSQGMMCSAR
-156 ELGLNDDHA
+156 ELGISEDHA
-165 GLLILTERDLPL
+165 GLLILTERNLPL
-177 GTPINAH
+177 GTSINDH

-192 DISVTANRGDCLSIV
+192 DISITANRGDCLSIL
-207 GVARDLAAYFGKP
+207 GVARDLAAYFNKP
-220 LKMPAFPQSPA
+220 LNLPAFPQNLA
-231 PVSDVP
+231 PISSVP
-237 AEDSLLKKLSVES
+237 AENSLLKKLEITS

-294 VLMELGSPLH
+294 VLMELGNPLH

-310 IGGNAIVVRQA
+310 IGGNAICVRQA
-321 REGEKIRLLD
+321 TEGEKIKLLD
-331 GKDYALSP
+331 GKTYELSP

-373 EAAWFD
+373 EAAWFN

-387 RRLAV
+387 RRLAL
-392 SSDSSTRFTRDVDP
+392 SSDSSMRFTRDVDP

-423 AGGKISGPQIS
+423 AGGEISGPQIA
-434 LGTLPR
+434 LGELPR
-440 GDREIEISGDY
+440 ADREIEISGDY

-457 YEVSDAAIIDVFRRL
+457 YSVGDAAILDVFRRL
-472 GFTVSEN
+472 GFSVSEN
-479 GGAWRVLVPA
+479 GNAWKVLVPA

-514 STAIPAPVAPDGDA
+514 SEAIPAPKAPDSDA
-528 PAAEFRRRAG
+528 PAAEFRRKAG
-538 ALLAGQGF
+538 ALLTGQGF

-557 AELKKCFGEKIAS
+557 VELKKCFGEKMTA
-570 ALALANPLTSEQS
+570 ALALANPLTSDQS

-592 LLDALKLNLSA
+592 LLDAMKLNLA
-603 RNAPRRFFEI
+603 AHNEPRRFFEI
-613 GNVFRPQ
+613 GTVFRPQ
-620 KDGALRELV
+620 RDGSLREMV

-636 AEPTTR
+636 AEPVART
-642 SWRSREKID
+642 WRSREKID

-658 CLDVAARAGIA
+658 CLELAARAGIA
-669 EQRLLFSAMNA
+669 EQRLLFSAMDA
-680 DETPIWQKGHSAAG
+680 ETTPIWQKGHAAAG
-694 SDRARAL
+694 SDRARAAEL
-701 EIALGLVNVRLAKQ
+701 SLGLINVKLAQQ
-715 TWDID
+715 TWDINEN
-720 GSVVAGEILF
+720 VIAGEILF

-736 NPPKRARFKPF
+736 NAPKRPRFKPF
-747 STFPPVTRDIA
+747 SSFPPVTKDIA
-758 LVVDAGVPEGD
+758 LIVDASVPAGD

-776 TATKAAAKQ
+776 TATKATAKQ
-785 FLVEKVSCFDVYAG
+785 FNVEKVNCFDVYTG
-799 KGLPEGR
+799 TGLPEGK
-806 KSLAYEIVFRSE
+806 KSLAFEIVFRSE

-824 AEVNKVFE
+824 AEVMKVFE

>member
-1 MGNPE
+1 
-6 NGVPRVPEFCA
+6 
-17 LARRAREVYH
+17 
-27 FAPIMKVSL
+27 MKVSL
-36 QWLNKYADL
+36 QWLNKYVDL
-45 SDVSAEKIADALPM
+45 SDVPAEKIADALPM

-92 DHLSVCRVD
+92 DHLSVCQVD
-101 VGDGAV
+101 VGDGTI

-116 FKAGDIVPVALPG
+116 FKAGDVVPVALPG
-129 AVMPGGFQINETKM
+129 AVMPGGFAINETKM
-143 RGEVSQGMMCSGR
+143 RGELSQGMMCSAR
-156 ELGLNDDHA
+156 ELGLGDDHS
-165 GLLILTERDLPL
+165 GLLILTERNLPL
-177 GTPINAH
+177 GSPINVH

-192 DISVTANRGDCLSIV
+192 DISITANRGDCLSIV
-207 GVARDLAAYFGKP
+207 GVARDLAAFFNKP
-220 LKMPAFPQSPA
+220 LKTPEIPENFVPVASTPAS
-231 PVSDVP
+231 
-237 AEDSLLKKLSVES
+237 DSLLKKLEIAS

-310 IGGNAIVVRQA
+310 IGGAEIRIRQA
-321 REGEKIRLLD
+321 REGEKIKLLD
-331 GKDYALSP
+331 GKDYALTP

-373 EAAWFD
+373 EAAWFN
-379 PANVRKTS
+379 PANIRKTS
-387 RRLAV
+387 RRLAL

-406 TMVAKAGAR
+406 TMVAKAGIR
-415 AAQLICEI
+415 AAQMICEI
-423 AGGKISGPQIS
+423 AGGKISGPCVS
-434 LGTLPR
+434 LGKAPR
-440 GDREIEISGDY
+440 GDREIEITGDY

-457 YEVSDAAIIDVFRRL
+457 YDVSDEAVLDIFRRL
-472 GFTVSEN
+472 GFTVSVVAN
-479 GGAWRVLVPA
+479 GAWCVLVPA

-503 FVRIYGTDTIP
+503 FVRIYGTETIP
-514 STAIPAPVAPDGDA
+514 SEAIPAPIEPDADA
-528 PAAEFRRRAG
+528 PAAQFRHRAAG
-538 ALLAGQGF
+538 ILSGQGF

-557 AELKKCFGEKIAS
+557 AELKKCFGEKLTD
-570 ALALANPLTSEQS
+570 ALALANPLTSDQS

-592 LLDALKLNLSA
+592 LLDALKLNLA
-603 RNAPRRFFEI
+603 AHNEPRRFFEI
-613 GNVFRPQ
+613 GTVFRPE
-620 KDGALRELV
+620 KDGALRELL

-636 AEPTTR
+636 AEPVTR

-658 CLDVAARAGIA
+658 SVDLAASAGVAAP
-669 EQRLLFSAMNA
+669 RLLFSAT
-680 DETPIWQKGHSAAG
+680 DTEKTPLWQKGHSATG
-694 SDRARAL
+694 TDRARAA
-701 EIALGLVNVRLAKQ
+701 EIEIGLVNVKLAKQ
-715 TWDID
+715 SWDID
-720 GSVVAGEILF
+720 VPVVAGEILF
-730 TQDVFK
+730 TREVFK
-736 NPPKRARFKPF
+736 TATKRTRFKSF
-747 STFPPVTRDIA
+747 ASFPPVTKDLA
-758 LVVDAGVPEGD
+758 LVVDENVPAGE

-776 TATKAAAKQ
+776 TATKATAKQ
-785 FLVEKVSCFDVYAG
+785 FSVEKVNCFDVYSGA
-799 KGLPEGR
+799 GLPEGK
-806 KSLAYEIVFRSE
+806 KSLAFEIVFRSE

-832 KIMLDIERAVKCTV
+832 KIQLDIERAVKCTV

>member
-1 MGNPE
+1 
-6 NGVPRVPEFCA
+6 
-17 LARRAREVYH
+17 
-27 FAPIMKVSL
+27 MKVSL
-36 QWLNKYADL
+36 QWLNRYADL
-45 SDVSAEKIADALPM
+45 SDVPAEKIADALPM

-79 IGKILSFVPHANS
+79 IGKILSFEPHANS

-101 VGDGAV
+101 VGDGNV

-116 FKAGDIVPVALPG
+116 FKAGDVVPVALPG
-129 AVMPGGFQINETKM
+129 AVMPGGFQINETTM

-165 GLLILTERDLPL
+165 GLLILTERNLPL
-177 GTPINAH
+177 GTSINDH

-207 GVARDLAAYFGKP
+207 GVARDLAAYFGKT
-220 LKMPAFPQSPA
+220 LKTPAFPPEDFAPA
-231 PVSDVP
+231 SSVP
-237 AEDSLLKKLSVES
+237 AADSLLKKLAVES

-286 NVVDITNW
+286 NVVDVTNW
-294 VLMELGSPLH
+294 VLMELGTPLH

-310 IGGNAIVVRQA
+310 IGGNALVVRQA

-331 GKDYALSP
+331 GKDYELSP
-339 EMCLIADAEKPLV
+339 EMCLIADAEKPLC

-373 EAAWFD
+373 EAAWFV
-379 PANVRKTS
+379 PANIRKTS
-387 RRLAV
+387 RRLGV

-415 AAQLICEI
+415 AARLLCEI
-423 AGGKISGPQIS
+423 AGGKISGPRVS
-434 LGTLPR
+434 VGTLPR
-440 GDREIEISGDY
+440 DDRDIEISGDY

-457 YEVSDAAIIDVFRRL
+457 YDVADAAILDVFRRL
-472 GFTVSEN
+472 GFSVSERGN
-479 GGAWRVLVPA
+479 GGAWTVRVPA
-489 FRPEV
+489 FRSEV

-514 STAIPAPVAPDGDA
+514 SAAISAPTAPESDA

-557 AELKKCFGEKIAS
+557 AELKKCFGEKTAA

-592 LLDALKLNLSA
+592 LLDALKLNLAA
-603 RNAPRRFFEI
+603 RNEPRRFFEI
-613 GNVFRPQ
+613 GTTFRPQ

-669 EQRLLFSAMNA
+669 PQRLLFSAMDA
-680 DETPIWQKGHSAAG
+680 DATPLWQKGQAAAG
-694 SDRARAL
+694 TDRARAL
-701 EIALGLVNVRLAKQ
+701 ELALGLVNVKLAKQ
-715 TWDID
+715 AWDID
-720 GSVVAGEILF
+720 VPVVAGEILF
-730 TQDVFK
+730 TRDAFAAA
-736 NPPKRARFKPF
+736 PKRARFKPF

-758 LVVDAGVPEGD
+758 LIVDAGVPEGD

-799 KGLPEGR
+799 KGLPEGK

-832 KIMLDIERAVKCTV
+832 KIMLDIERAVKCAV

>member
-1 MGNPE
+1 
-6 NGVPRVPEFCA
+6 
-17 LARRAREVYH
+17 
-27 FAPIMKVSL
+27 MKVSL
-36 QWLNKYADL
+36 QWLNKYVDL
-45 SDVSAEKIADALPM
+45 SDVPAEKIADVLPM
-59 IGLEVEEISSAGLI
+59 IGLEVEEISSAGLV
-73 PLEHIV
+73 PLKNIV
-79 IGKILSFVPHANS
+79 IGKILSFVPHTNS
-92 DHLSVCRVD
+92 DHLSVCQVD
-101 VGDGAV
+101 VGDGTI

-129 AVMPGGFQINETKM
+129 AVMPGGFTINETKM
-143 RGEVSQGMMCSGR
+143 RGEVSQGMMCSAR
-156 ELGLNDDHA
+156 ELGISEDHA
-165 GLLILTERDLPL
+165 GLLILTERNLPL
-177 GTPINAH
+177 GTSINDH

-192 DISVTANRGDCLSIV
+192 DISITANRGDCLSIL
-207 GVARDLAAYFGKP
+207 GVARDLAAYFNKP
-220 LKMPAFPQSPA
+220 LNLPAFPQNLA
-231 PVSDVP
+231 PISNVP
-237 AEDSLLKKLSVES
+237 AENSLLKKLEITS

-294 VLMELGSPLH
+294 VLMELGNPLH

-310 IGGNAIVVRQA
+310 IGGNAICVRQA
-321 REGEKIRLLD
+321 AEGEKIKLLD
-331 GKDYALSP
+331 GKTYELSP

-358 GEESGVTDATTDVVL
+358 GEESGVTDATTDIVL
-373 EAAWFD
+373 EAAWFN

-387 RRLAV
+387 RRLAL
-392 SSDSSTRFTRDVDP
+392 SSDSSMRFTRDVDP

-423 AGGKISGPQIS
+423 AGGEISGPQIA
-434 LGTLPR
+434 LGELPR
-440 GDREIEISGDY
+440 ADREIEISGDY

-457 YEVSDAAIIDVFRRL
+457 YAVDDAAILDVFRRL
-472 GFTVSEN
+472 GFSVSEN
-479 GGAWRVLVPA
+479 GNAWKVLVPA

-514 STAIPAPVAPDGDA
+514 SEAIPAPKAPDSDA
-528 PAAEFRRRAG
+528 PAAEFRRKAG
-538 ALLAGQGF
+538 ALLTGQGF

-557 AELKKCFGEKIAS
+557 VELKKCFGEKMTA
-570 ALALANPLTSEQS
+570 ALALANPLTSDQS

-592 LLDALKLNLSA
+592 LLDAMKLNLA
-603 RNAPRRFFEI
+603 AHNEPRRFFEI
-613 GNVFRPQ
+613 GTVFRPQ
-620 KDGALRELV
+620 KDGSLREMV

-636 AEPTTR
+636 AEPVART
-642 SWRSREKID
+642 WRSREKID

-658 CLDVAARAGIA
+658 CLELAARAGIA
-669 EQRLLFSAMNA
+669 EQRLLFSAMDA
-680 DETPIWQKGHSAAG
+680 EATPIWQKGHAAAG
-694 SDRARAL
+694 SDRARAAEL
-701 EIALGLVNVRLAKQ
+701 SLGLINVKLAQQ
-715 TWDID
+715 TWDINEN
-720 GSVVAGEILF
+720 VIAGEILF

-736 NPPKRARFKPF
+736 NAPKRPRFKPF
-747 STFPPVTRDIA
+747 SSFPPVTKDIA
-758 LVVDAGVPEGD
+758 LIVDASVPAGD

-776 TATKAAAKQ
+776 TATKATAKQ
-785 FLVEKVSCFDVYAG
+785 FNVEKVNCFDVYTG
-799 KGLPEGR
+799 TGLPEGK
-806 KSLAYEIVFRSE
+806 KSLAFEIVFRSE

-824 AEVNKVFE
+824 AEVMKVFE